1 MAFTSP
7 SSMLNLFITC
17 HRHAARG
24 RNIFKVNTDGE
35 EVKLLLQVFLNDDFV
50 VEDLF
55 HSATPNSEYSLLI
68 GQKFVSL
75 TFQSMKEDA

>member
-1 MAFTSP
+1 
-7 SSMLNLFITC
+7 MLNLFITC

-55 HSATPNSEYSLLI
+55 HSAPPNSEYSLLI
-68 GQKFVSL
+68 GQQFVSL
-75 TFQSMKEDA
+75 TFQSMEEDA